1 VSTIW
6 SARFAQIT
14 SMPCTIVCPKAR
26 QADLNFNE
34 TKKGK
39 NVSKY
44 ITTPIYYVNGEAH
57 IGHAYTT
64 FIADAMTRYEKLKGE
79 DTYFL
84 TGTDEHGQKIE
95 ESAQKNNKPTQEFA
109 DEISATFKDLW
120 DEFEI
125 SYDKFIRTTDEEHKK
140 GVQKAFEVM
149 YAKGDIYKD
158 FYEGHYCVSCE
169 TFFPETQLIDG
180 EFCPDCGR
188 STNIVKEESY
198 FFKLSKYEDALL
210 KHYEQNP
217 NFILPRSR
225 ANEVINF
232 VKGGLRDLS
241 VTRTSFSWG
250 VKMPASLND
259 DKHVMYVWLDALLN
273 YITALGY
280 GSDEANMKYW
290 PASTQFVGKDILR
303 FHAIYW
309 PAFLMS
315 LDLPLPRTIG
325 AHGWWTRDGEKMSK
339 SKGNVIAPKEV
350 ADVYGV
356 ENLRYFMLREVPFGQ
371 DGDFSQRA
379 FIDRINS
386 ELSNDLGNLLNRII
400 GMSGKYSDYE
410 IDSVDVEKYHKK
422 ELDAMHAILD
432 SLDDFIEGLQ
442 THRYLEELWK
452 LFAIGNKAIEEY
464 APWVKM
470 KEDKKD
476 EALATVA
483 LVANVLAKASL
494 MLSPVM
500 PKTSAI
506 IADALNFEISSQSYK
521 ELIVDKKLLKL
532 FNIKKVPP
540 LFPRI
545 EEPLMAEAPEA
556 EPNKKE
562 VQKQEAAKKEEDSL
576 IEIGQFFETSLKV
589 GTIIEAEEVPK
600 SKKLLKLQVDLGEG
614 DLRQVVAGIKE
625 FYSAESLVQT
635 QVCVVANL
643 KPAKLMGMVSEG
655 MLLAAK
661 DEDGL
666 CLVRPEKPKKAGT
679 PIG

>member
-1 VSTIW
+1 
-6 SARFAQIT
+6 
-14 SMPCTIVCPKAR
+14 
-26 QADLNFNE
+26 L
-34 TKKGK
+34 
-39 NVSKY
+39 SKY

-64 FIADAMTRYEKLKGE
+64 FIADTMTRYEKLKGE
-79 DTYFL
+79 NTYFL

-95 ESAQKNNKPTQEFA
+95 ESAQKNNTPTQEFA
-109 DEISATFKDLW
+109 DEISATFKNLW

-125 SYDKFIRTTDEEHKK
+125 SYDKFIRTTDDEHKA
-140 GVQKAFEVM
+140 GVQKAFLTM
-149 YAKGDIYKD
+149 HAKGDIYKD

-188 STNIVKEESY
+188 TTSVVKEESY
-198 FFKLSKYEDALL
+198 FFKLSKYEDKLL
-210 KHYEQNP
+210 KHYEDNP
-217 NFILPRSR
+217 DFILPRSR

-250 VKMPASLND
+250 VKMPESLND

-280 GSDEANMKYW
+280 GNDEKNMDIW

-315 LDLPLPRTIG
+315 LDLPLPKTIG

-339 SKGNVIAPKEV
+339 SKGNVIAPKVV
-350 ADVYGV
+350 ADAYGV

-400 GMSGKYSDYE
+400 GMSGKYSEYE
-410 IDSVDVEKYHKK
+410 INSKDVTTYHAK
-422 ELDAMHAILD
+422 ELDEMNSALTN
-432 SLDDFIEGLQ
+432 LDDFMKNLQ

-452 LFAIGNKAIEEY
+452 LFAIGNGAITSFE
-464 APWVKM
+464 PWAKI
-470 KEDKKD
+470 KEGKVD

-483 LVANVLAKASL
+483 LVANILARAAI
-494 MLSPVM
+494 MLHPVM
-500 PKTSAI
+500 PKTTNI
-506 IADALNFEISSQSYK
+506 IADALNFEINTTSYK
-521 ELIVDKKLLKL
+521 ELILGNSLLKV

-540 LFPRI
+540 LFPRV
-545 EEPLMAEAPEA
+545 EEPLMPEAPVA
-556 EPNKKE
+556 QPNKPEVEAIEESSTKE
-562 VQKQEAAKKEEDSL
+562 DDNL

-589 GTIIEAEEVPK
+589 GVVIEAEEVPK

-614 DLRQVVAGIKE
+614 SNRQVVAGIKE
-625 FYSAESLVQT
+625 FYSAESLLGT

-643 KPAKLMGMVSEG
+643 KPAKLMGMMSEG